1 MTYYHT
7 LIRKASMKKRP
18 TISVG
23 ENMEIPELRYI
34 ADNNGKLYN
43 RFGRQL
49 GSFLQ
54 S

>member
-7 LIRKASMKKRP
+7 PIRKASMRKRP
-18 TISVG
+18 TVSVG

-34 ADNNGKLYN
+34 ADIGKLYN
-43 RFGRQL
+43 QFVRQL